1 MINKKILLSLL
12 TIGLLSC
19 IVSAGTWAYFQDTV
33 TSEDNVIKTANLSSE
48 YSLNSGTSWIG
59 FSGELAT
66 FGPFSVFNIV
76 PDSTEHTVQSILVHN
91 IGNTTASV
99 SATVTPVGTP
109 DSVAN
114 LVIEVGGQT
123 IYTGGSFVTGPIV
136 LDLGDLLPNGADS
149 VDASITYTY
158 TDTGANQ
165 NIDEV
170 KNIPF
175 DLAISVRATNT

>member
-1 MINKKILLSLL
+1 MVNKRILLSLL

-33 TSEDNVIKTANLSSE
+33 TSEDNVIKTANLSSQ
-48 YSLNSGTSWIG
+48 YSLNGGADWVGFIG
-59 FSGELAT
+59 ESET
-66 FGPFSVFNIV
+66 FGPFTVFNIV
-76 PDSTEHTVQSILVHN
+76 PDSTEHPLQSIRINN

-99 SATVTPVGTP
+99 SALVTPGSSP

-123 IYTGGSFVTGPIV
+123 IYTGGAFVTGPIV
-136 LDLGDLLPNGADS
+136 LDLGDLSPLGADF

-158 TDTGANQ
+158 TDTNANQ
-165 NIDEV
+165 NSDEV
-170 KNIPF
+170 KTIPF
-175 DLAISVRATNT
+175 DLAISVRATNA

>member
-1 MINKKILLSLL
+1 MVNKKILLSLL

-19 IVSAGTWAYFQDTV
+19 IASAGTWAYFQDTV

-48 YSLNSGTSWIG
+48 YSLDGGSNWVG

-66 FGPFSVFNIV
+66 FGPFTVFNIV
-76 PDSTEHTVQSILVHN
+76 PDSTEHTLQSIRVDN

-99 SATVTPVGTP
+99 TAYVTPVGTP

-114 LVIEVGGQT
+114 LVIEVGGQP
-123 IYTGGSFVTGPIV
+123 IYTGGAFVTGPIV
-136 LDLGDLLPNGADS
+136 LDLGDLSPYGADY

-158 TDTGANQ
+158 TDTGTNQ

-170 KNIPF
+170 KSIPF
-175 DLAISVRATNT
+175 DLAISVRATSA